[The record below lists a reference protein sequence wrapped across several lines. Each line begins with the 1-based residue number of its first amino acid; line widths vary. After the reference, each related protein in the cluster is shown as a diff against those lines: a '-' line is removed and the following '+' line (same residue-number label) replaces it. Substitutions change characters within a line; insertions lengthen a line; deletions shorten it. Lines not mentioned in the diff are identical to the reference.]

1 MTQQPPTYGPSP
13 HFNVDRAFVYH
24 APHGDQPERYQRLRA
39 AFRAT
44 ALAIENL
51 CPVSAERTRA
61 LRKIQEAV
69 MWANASIAINEKP
82 EFSDV
87 DTTPTKGDG

>member
-39 AFRAT
+39 AFLAT

-61 LRKIQEAV
+61 LQTLSDA
-69 MWANASIAINEKP
+69 MMQANSAIARNEINP
-82 EFSDV
+82 E
-87 DTTPTKGDG
+87 TKENPG